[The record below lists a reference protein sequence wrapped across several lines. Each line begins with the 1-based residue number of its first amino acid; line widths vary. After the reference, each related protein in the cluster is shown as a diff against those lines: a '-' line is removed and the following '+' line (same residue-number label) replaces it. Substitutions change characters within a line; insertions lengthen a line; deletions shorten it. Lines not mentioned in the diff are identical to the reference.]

1 MCSEAIWRV
10 KRVRSVAS
18 ALGNICSR
26 NLYCTFE
33 QVAAFSPP
41 FSLTFPHFPTG
52 FVVAVLVQYVLLLQ
66 LHLAKS
72 LRVRAGL
79 NVCVFASLT
88 TFN

>member
-1 MCSEAIWRV
+1 
-10 KRVRSVAS
+10 
-18 ALGNICSR
+18 
-26 NLYCTFE
+26 
-33 QVAAFSPP
+33 VAAFSPP
-41 FSLTFPHFPTG
+41 FPQHFPIFSRRTG

-79 NVCVFASLT
+79 NVYVFASLT